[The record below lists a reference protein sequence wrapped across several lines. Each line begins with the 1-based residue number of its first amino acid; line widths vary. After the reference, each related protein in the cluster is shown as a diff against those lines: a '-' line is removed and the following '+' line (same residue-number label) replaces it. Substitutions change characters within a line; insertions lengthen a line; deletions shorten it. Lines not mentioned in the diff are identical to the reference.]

1 METIYETYIRQI
13 CSNCKN
19 RKTNLCEIRKDIN
32 ETLKC
37 SYYTKDKETEGYKRK
52 SIVTAKQGKPIMKL

>member
-19 RKTNLCEIRKDIN
+19 RKANLCNIRKGIKG
-32 ETLKC
+32 TLKC
-37 SYYTKDKETEGYKRK
+37 IYYEKDKRYEG
-52 SIVTAKQGKPIMKL
+52 

>member
-19 RKTNLCEIRKDIN
+19 RNKNLCEIRKDIKG
-32 ETLKC
+32 TIKC
-37 SYYTKDKETEGYKRK
+37 VYYIKDKQIEGINR
-52 SIVTAKQGKPIMKL
+52 